1 VFLAAYANSTGELIR
16 TLARHWRLL
25 AALSKRELTEE
36 YVGHGLSVSWTIINP
51 LVVMW
56 IYLFLFTL
64 VFPTRIVAPPGAAS
78 DAVVYLLAGL
88 VPWLTLAQV
97 MGRSSASV
105 VNNASIV
112 KQMTFPLELLPIKAL
127 AAPLVF
133 GAAALAFLVCYGLWI
148 SGGSMFPAY
157 VLGLPA
163 LILLTVVFLAG
174 VSLVLACTQ
183 VFVRD
188 LREIVNIFLSIGL
201 FTHPILYLPNAIPAV
216 VRPVIYFSPLSYLLF
231 CWQDIMFYGAI
242 ERPWA
247 WLLATA
253 FALALLGL
261 GARLFVISKGHFGD
275 FL

>member
-1 VFLAAYANSTGELIR
+1 
-16 TLARHWRLL
+16 
-25 AALSKRELTEE
+25 
-36 YVGHGLSVSWTIINP
+36 LSVSWTIINP
-51 LVVMW
+51 LVVMT

-64 VFPTRIVAPPGAAS
+64 VFPTRIVAPPGTTS

-88 VPWLTLAQV
+88 VPWLTFAQV
-97 MGRSSASV
+97 MGRSGASV

-112 KQMTFPLELLPIKAL
+112 KQMTFPLELLPVKAL

-133 GAAALAFLVCYGLWI
+133 GAAALAFLICYSLWI
-148 SGGSMFPAY
+148 SGASMLPAY
-157 VLGLPA
+157 ILGLPA
-163 LILLTVVFLAG
+163 LIVLTIAFFAG

-188 LREIVNIFLSIGL
+188 LREIVSIFLSIGL
-201 FTHPILYLPNAIPAV
+201 FTHPILYLPNAVPGV
-216 VRPVIYFSPLSYLLF
+216 VRPIIYFSPVTYLLF

-247 WLLATA
+247 WVLAAA

-261 GARLFVISKGHFGD
+261 GARLFVVTKGHFGD

>member
-1 VFLAAYANSTGELIR
+1 MFLATYSNSTGELMR
-16 TLARHWRLL
+16 TLIHNWRLL
-25 AALSKRELTEE
+25 VALSKRELRDD
-36 YVGHGLSVSWTIINP
+36 YVGHGLSVSWAITNP
-51 LVVMW
+51 LILMT

-64 VFPTRIVAPPGAAS
+64 VFPTKIVPPPGAAS

-97 MGRSSASV
+97 MGRSGGSV

-133 GAAALAFLVCYGLWI
+133 GAAALAFLVCYSLWI
-148 SGGSMFPAY
+148 SGASMIPAY
-157 VLGLPA
+157 VIGLPA
-163 LILLTVVFLAG
+163 LIILTVAFLAG

-188 LREIVNIFLSIGL
+188 LREIINIFLSIGL
-201 FTHPILYLPNAIPAV
+201 FTHPILYLPNAVPAV
-216 VRPVIYFSPLSYLLF
+216 VRPIIYLSPLSYLLF
-231 CWQDIMFYGAI
+231 CWQDILFYGAI
-242 ERPWA
+242 QRPWA
-247 WLLATA
+247 WLLASA